1 MPVDS
6 NNTLKNIVVQKYG
19 GTSVGDIEKM
29 KRVAQRIAAE
39 KERGRSV
46 VAVISAM
53 GKTTDELVNM
63 ARQVHQNPPRREMD
77 LLLSVGEQIS
87 IALLSM
93 ALNDMGYP
101 CISLLGHQAGI
112 QTDGQFANA
121 HIETVN
127 KSRILKHLNEDK
139 IVLVAGFQGISQDG
153 EITTLGRGGSDLT
166 AVALAAILEADR
178 CEIYTDV
185 DGIFTTDP
193 RYFKKA
199 RLLPFI
205 SYSEMLELASE
216 GAQVMQTRAVEVA
229 RKYHVPLVIR
239 NSFKQNSGTWIIGD
253 ETLEKVAITGI
264 AFDKQ
269 VDQIRIK
276 DYSKDPK
283 NFLTIFGKLAQE
295 NINIKIIV
303 QGASSN
309 GNTSISFLVSSDQL
323 GGVKRVLD
331 ELQSR
336 RKNFFYEVDTDV
348 SKIAVVGSGIA
359 STPGTAYRV
368 FQTLLENQ
376 IPILSISTSEIKI
389 ACVVP
394 EGLAETAV
402 AVLHDEFGLEDI
414 QRRKIA

>member
-1 MPVDS
+1 MPADS
-6 NNTLKNIVVQKYG
+6 NNSVKNIVVQKYG

-29 KRVAQRIAAE
+29 KLVAKRIAAE
-39 KERGRSV
+39 KDRGKRV

-53 GKTTDELVNM
+53 GKTTDELVQM

-101 CISLLGHQAGI
+101 SISLLGHQAGI

-121 HIETVN
+121 HIESVN
-127 KSRILKHLNEDK
+127 KSRILKHLNEEK

-166 AVALAAILEADR
+166 AVALAAILNADQ

-193 RYFKKA
+193 RQFKQA

-323 GGVKRVLD
+323 DGVKSVLD
-331 ELQSR
+331 ELQGR

-394 EGLAETAV
+394 ESLAETAV
-402 AVLHDEFGLEDI
+402 AVLHDEFGLENI

>member
-1 MPVDS
+1 MPADS
-6 NNTLKNIVVQKYG
+6 NNSLKNIVVQKYG

-29 KRVAQRIAAE
+29 KLVARRIAAE
-39 KERGRSV
+39 KDRGKSI

-53 GKTTDELVNM
+53 GKTTDELVQM
-63 ARQVHQNPPRREMD
+63 AQQVHQNPPRREMD

-93 ALNDMGYP
+93 ALNDLGYP
-101 CISLLGHQAGI
+101 SISLLGHQAGI

-127 KSRILKHLNEDK
+127 KSRILKHLNEGK
-139 IVLVAGFQGISQDG
+139 IVLVAGFQGISPDG

-166 AVALAAILEADR
+166 AVALAAILSADQ

-193 RYFKKA
+193 RQFSHA

-309 GNTSISFLVSSDQL
+309 GNTSISFLVSSEELDA
-323 GGVKRVLD
+323 VKRVLD

-394 EGLAETAV
+394 ESLAETAV
-402 AVLHDEFGLEDI
+402 AVLHDEFGLESI

>member
-1 MPVDS
+1 MPADS
-6 NNTLKNIVVQKYG
+6 NSKTNNIIVQKYG
-19 GTSVGDIEKM
+19 GTSIGDIEKM
-29 KRVAQRIAAE
+29 KRVAKRIANE
-39 KERGRSV
+39 KNRGKKI

-53 GKTTDELVNM
+53 GKTTDELVQM
-63 ARQVHQNPPRREMD
+63 AQQVHQNPPRREMD

-101 CISLLGHQAGI
+101 SISLLGHQAGI
-112 QTDGQFANA
+112 HTDGQFTNA
-121 HIETVN
+121 RIETVD
-127 KSRILKHLNEDK
+127 KTRILKHLDEDK
-139 IVLVAGFQGISQDG
+139 IVLVAGFQGISADG

-166 AVALAAILEADR
+166 AVALAAILDADQ

-193 RYFKKA
+193 QRFRRA

-229 RKYHVPLVIR
+229 RKYNVPLVIR

-323 GGVKRVLD
+323 NAVKSVLD

-348 SKIAVVGSGIA
+348 AKIAVVGSGIA

-368 FQTLLENQ
+368 FQSLLENG

-394 EGLAETAV
+394 EDLAETAV
-402 AVLHDEFGLEDI
+402 AVLHDKFGLETLE
-414 QRRKIA
+414 RRKIA

>member
-1 MPVDS
+1 MPADS
-6 NNTLKNIVVQKYG
+6 NNKTNDIIVQKYG

-29 KRVAQRIAAE
+29 KQVAKRIAGE
-39 KERGRSV
+39 KNRGKKI

-53 GKTTDELVNM
+53 GKTTDELVQM
-63 ARQVHQNPPRREMD
+63 AQQVHQNPPRREMD

-93 ALNDMGYP
+93 ALNDLGYP
-101 CISLLGHQAGI
+101 SISLLGHQAGI
-112 QTDGQFANA
+112 RTDGQFANA
-121 HIETVN
+121 RIETVD
-127 KSRILKHLNEDK
+127 KTRILKHLDENK
-139 IVLVAGFQGISQDG
+139 IVLVAGFQGISSDG

-166 AVALAAILEADR
+166 AVALAAILNADR

-193 RYFKKA
+193 RQFKRA

-229 RKYHVPLVIR
+229 RKYNVPLVIR

-283 NFLTIFGKLAQE
+283 NFLTIFKKLAEE

-309 GNTSISFLVSSDQL
+309 GNSSISFLVSIDQL
-323 GGVKRVLD
+323 NTVKMVLD
-331 ELQSR
+331 TLQSR

-348 SKIAVVGSGIA
+348 AKIAVVGSGIA

-368 FQTLLENQ
+368 FQSLLENG

-394 EGLAETAV
+394 EDLAETAV
-402 AVLHDEFGLEDI
+402 GILHDEFGLESI